1 MAKTNKK
8 FDFVVIGDSLPAVL
22 AAVENSQLGLK
33 GAIFCGSE
41 SLGGLHRGVIL
52 EAEANAPEAAPRLI
66 DTHMN
71 YIPNTPVIVEFLNRV
86 KKLVP
91 HLEWTTIELGPITY
105 HNGMTQPFL
114 GFGAQTVDAIDFY
127 SYFTSPQQLK
137 MNLSFA
143 EVLTHL
149 VKQFAGEILANNE
162 VTALQVT
169 DGVGSIQTNGTDT
182 YTADRIY
189 YFESSEKLAKVIP
202 TDSPAFPKSSVQKLS
217 KSQHW
222 AAVNLT
228 YWHKTELTES
238 SAIHILYGAKELPC
252 LGTFSKTTTGEVVS
266 QWMSILSS
274 ETFADTE
281 QLGLTIREMK
291 KQIKR
296 MYASFFDSIHKEFIV
311 VAPEAFGSAPGA
323 VSNNP
328 DLFKNNVL
336 FLGSQHYASDMALL
350 GEASSYLALVPYFNG
365 PLEAEVNATS
375 T

>member
-1 MAKTNKK
+1 MAKNNKK

-22 AAVENSQLGLK
+22 AAVENSQQGLH

-41 SLGGLHRGVIL
+41 SLGGLHRGVVL
-52 EAEANAPEAAPRLI
+52 NSEPAHPEDAPHII

-71 YIPNTPVIVEFLNRV
+71 YVPNTPAIVQFLNRI
-86 KKLVP
+86 KAFTP
-91 HLEWTTIELGPITY
+91 TLEWTEVELGPITF

-143 EVLTHL
+143 EILTHL
-149 VKQFAGEILANNE
+149 VAHFKGEVLVNNE
-162 VTALQVT
+162 VTSLIVQ
-169 DGVGSIQTNGTDT
+169 DGMGTIQTNGTDT

-189 YFESSEKLAKVIP
+189 YFESSAKLGKVIP
-202 TDSPAFPKSSVQKLS
+202 TESPAFSKANVQRLS

-238 SAIHILYGAKELPC
+238 AAVHILYGAKDLPC
-252 LGTFSKTTTGEVVS
+252 LGIFSKTTTGENVS

-281 QLGLTIREMK
+281 QLGLAIREMK

-296 MYASFFDSIHKEFIV
+296 MYGSFFESTNKEFIV
-311 VAPEAFGSAPGA
+311 VSPEAFGSAPPA

-328 DLFKNNVL
+328 DLFKNDVL

-350 GEASSYLALVPYFNG
+350 GEASSYLALVPFFKGNA
-365 PLEAEVNATS
+365 EALQEQSNT
-375 T
+375 